1 MPCEHGNVV
10 TSLPPPSP
18 PPAPPHQ
25 TAGTD
30 RSRRRRRGEGL
41 PPRSVD
47 DQVLFGVAAGI
58 AESRGFDPLLV
69 RLLFVAL
76 TAFSGIGIAL
86 YVLGV
91 VFMPAP
97 AGAPDRGLRSS
108 GAVMHR
114 FARHNGQRVVG
125 VILIVAGCGWLLS
138 RARWLIGF
146 GALWPLAVAGAGLVV
161 AWSGS
166 GAEDRARWLQRAAA
180 LPGNPARL
188 LEGGRLVLVRVLVGA
203 VLVLAGVSAFLASR
217 RGLGSFGHVL
227 LAVIVTAGGLAVLLG
242 PWVLRLWRDLSSER
256 RERIR
261 SEERAEMAAHLHD
274 SVLQTL
280 ALVQR
285 NSGTPREL
293 AALARRQERELRQW
307 LYTEREAHGLAAT
320 SFHERLQQICAD
332 VEDRYDVS
340 VDLVVVG
347 DTGLDERV
355 EALLAATGEAV
366 VNAAKHA
373 GMADVA
379 VYAEVEGERIEV
391 FVRDRGR
398 GFDPAAVAPDRHGIR
413 DSIKGRLE
421 RHGGRAV
428 VTSTPGEGAE
438 ITLELPT

>member
-1 MPCEHGNVV
+1 
-10 TSLPPPSP
+10 
-18 PPAPPHQ
+18 
-25 TAGTD
+25 
-30 RSRRRRRGEGL
+30 
-41 PPRSVD
+41 
-47 DQVLFGVAAGI
+47 
-58 AESRGFDPLLV
+58 
-69 RLLFVAL
+69 
-76 TAFSGIGIAL
+76 
-86 YVLGV
+86 
-91 VFMPAP
+91 
-97 AGAPDRGLRSS
+97 
-108 GAVMHR
+108 
-114 FARHNGQRVVG
+114 
-125 VILIVAGCGWLLS
+125 
-138 RARWLIGF
+138 
-146 GALWPLAVAGAGLVV
+146 
-161 AWSGS
+161 
-166 GAEDRARWLQRAAA
+166 
-180 LPGNPARL
+180 
-188 LEGGRLVLVRVLVGA
+188 
-203 VLVLAGVSAFLASR
+203 
-217 RGLGSFGHVL
+217 
-227 LAVIVTAGGLAVLLG
+227 VIVTAGGLAVLLG